1 MRFYFLCLCE
11 EQFLKSYA
19 REQFFE
25 IIRARSLSD
34 PSFFM
39 SIKIFRQIKTA
50 QNKSKRQRRRN
61 RRPHKCPKEKP
72 NSTKKPRATAT
83 TETLSQ
89 RSQFDAE
96 FDLCLPPH
104 YRFEPIGTDGP
115 IDDVT
120 RRSTSRM
127 TSGQWNI
134 LHSSSSVFINGRY
147 RLRNQRKLTSICVI

>member
-1 MRFYFLCLCE
+1 MVFGSNAILF
-11 EQFLKSYA
+11 FM
-19 REQFFE
+19 FVWGTIFE
-25 IIRARSLSD
+25 IIRARTIFWNHTRALAFRSF
-34 PSFFM
+34 FFM

-104 YRFEPIGTDGP
+104 YRFEPIGADGP

-120 RRSTSRM
+120 RSSTSR
-127 TSGQWNI
+127 
-134 LHSSSSVFINGRY
+134 SSSVFINGRY